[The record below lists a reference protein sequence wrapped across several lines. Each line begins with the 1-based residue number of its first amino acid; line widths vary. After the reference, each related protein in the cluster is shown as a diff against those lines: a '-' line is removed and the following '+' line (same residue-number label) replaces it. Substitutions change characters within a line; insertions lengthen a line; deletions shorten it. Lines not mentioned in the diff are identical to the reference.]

1 MGLPQSSSARPPVH
15 HTISSRNAAAA
26 AATTTTT
33 MATTQI
39 LAVLATIATVTFA
52 QGPVGMD
59 PNAFGAGMDLGAGA
73 PGGGQDLFGTL
84 NDPSFAGTGNLDMGL
99 GGTGGYDPALDG
111 MAGLDPMGGTG
122 PMNPGPMQPAVQ
134 QPVAPPV
141 QQQQQNPMAMFA
153 RLMMFNH
160 MDIPPMMAMLG
171 GGGGMNLML
180 PMLMFGGMF

>member
-1 MGLPQSSSARPPVH
+1 MG
-15 HTISSRNAAAA
+15 A

-84 NDPSFAGTGNLDMGL
+84 
-99 GGTGGYDPALDG
+99 
-111 MAGLDPMGGTG
+111 
-122 PMNPGPMQPAVQ
+122 NPGPMQPAVQ